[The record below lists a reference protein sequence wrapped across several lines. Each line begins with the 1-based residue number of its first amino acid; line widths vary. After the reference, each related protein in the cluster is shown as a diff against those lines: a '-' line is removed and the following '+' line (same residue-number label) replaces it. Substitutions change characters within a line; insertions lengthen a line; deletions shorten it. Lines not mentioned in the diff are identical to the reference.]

1 MLHPNVHY
9 KFKKNYKVILLY
21 LTRNHQ
27 NQTTKTFSMRFILA
41 TLFIAILVF
50 TSCKNTASPIAADT
64 AVKQKPSGY
73 QGQQPSPIVPT
84 VNRPVQKQWKGI
96 WSFDDNTTFFTNDF
110 DGARLNGV
118 AADGNNHYTIWITA
132 ENTPINVSPWY
143 AFKVRTENPREITI
157 KLSYQDS
164 RSRYYPKISTDGIHF
179 KPIDSTAYKPIN
191 LGEGDF
197 GIKAAPEFVELTL
210 AIKKEP
216 IWVTAQELYTSKRVK
231 SWVDSLSVKP
241 FISNYE
247 IGKTT
252 EERSMQL
259 MEIKGDS
266 TAKKALMI
274 ISRQHP
280 PEVTG
285 FIAMKSFIETISGE
299 SAQAEK
305 FRKNHT
311 VFVVPLMN
319 PDGADNGHWR
329 HNMGGI
335 DLNRDWQNFNQPET
349 KSVRD
354 FLNKKSSEGYEFVFG
369 ADFHSTWDD
378 IYYPLDTTVT
388 GQKGKIVFDWIE
400 SISDRLPQKKSNVK
414 ASDKLDPTM
423 VSRTYFY
430 VKHKMPAI
438 VFELGD
444 DTPRPFLKEKGKV
457 AAEELMRLLDG
468 N

>member
-1 MLHPNVHY
+1 MR
-9 KFKKNYKVILLY
+9 
-21 LTRNHQ
+21 LTLVSL
-27 NQTTKTFSMRFILA
+27 FIGLFIL
-41 TLFIAILVF
+41 
-50 TSCKNTASPIAADT
+50 TSCKNSASSINTETAI
-64 AVKQKPSGY
+64 KEKPTGY

-84 VNRPVQKQWKGI
+84 VNKPVQKQWKGI
-96 WSFDDNTTFFTNDF
+96 WSFDSDSTFFTNDF

-118 AADGNNHYTIWITA
+118 AADGNDHYTVWITA

-143 AFKVRTENPREITI
+143 AFKVWTENPRDITI

-179 KPIDSTAYKPIN
+179 KSLDSTNFKAIN
-191 LGEGDF
+191 PGEGEF
-197 GIKAAPEFVELTL
+197 GIKAVPELAELTL
-210 AIKKEP
+210 PIGKNP
-216 IWVTAQELYTSKRVK
+216 IWVSAQELYTSKRVK
-231 SWVDSLSVKP
+231 SWIDSLSTKP

-252 EERSMQL
+252 EKRPMHL
-259 MEIKGDS
+259 MEINDS
-266 TAKKALMI
+266 SLTKKALMI

-285 FIAMKSFIETISGE
+285 FIAMKSFIETISSDTE
-299 SAQAEK
+299 QAKNFREK
-305 FRKNHT
+305 HT

-354 FLNKKSSEGYEFVFG
+354 FLNKKSTDGYEFVFG

-388 GQKGKIVFDWIE
+388 GEKGKIVFDWID
-400 SISDRLPQKKSNVK
+400 SISDRLPQKKSNIK

-423 VSRTYFY
+423 VSRTYFF
-430 VKHKMPAI
+430 VKHQMPAI

-444 DTPRPFLKEKGKV
+444 NTPRPFLKEKGKV
-457 AAEELMRLLDG
+457 AAEELMRLLLETE
-468 N
+468 